1 MNTDKAKKETGTLYV
16 CDKEGNNAEPLN
28 ANDKPYPREDALY
41 CDVDPD
47 RQGVLLRE
55 AKASDDVSASVDYVA
70 TGEDGKI
77 VGYFKWVPTT

>member
-1 MNTDKAKKETGTLYV
+1 MNTNKVKKEAGTLYA
-16 CDKEGNNAEPLN
+16 CDKEGNNSEPLN

-47 RQGVLLRE
+47 MQGILLRE

-70 TGEDGKI
+70 TNEDGKI

>member
-1 MNTDKAKKETGTLYV
+1 MMQCTSDTPQHRLY
-16 CDKEGNNAEPLN
+16 LS
-28 ANDKPYPREDALY
+28 PREDALY

-70 TGEDGKI
+70 TDEDGKI